1 MAPFVHSFP
10 HRRKVR
16 NDVAYFPRVHVGREK
31 SIDRSLGFLYRACC
45 CCCCCAEYYWLGSQA
60 THHPLKA
67 TPPLSCWP
75 SQQQQQRH
83 GAPHP
88 AQLQG
93 STWVS
98 QLWTGEKMDEESGGN
113 ITRVGG
119 GGGSVVE
126 LYSASPFSSI
136 ASLNIRDRES
146 RVDATTTSSSRNR
159 SELLFSP

>member
-1 MAPFVHSFP
+1 MMLPISRAFTLGG
-10 HRRKVR
+10 RKVLIGRWGFCIVLAAAAAAAR
-16 NDVAYFPRVHVGREK
+16 NIIGLEAKPP
-31 SIDRSLGFLYRACC
+31 
-45 CCCCCAEYYWLGSQA
+45 